1 MRLAEQHTGEPFTT
15 APAPK
20 AGLLRI
26 ALAGTVVVLM
36 MNTQSSSETPGAYL
50 AAGLALLFGALL
62 VFERP
67 GFIVRAEFARPLVD
81 SVLLCMLIAGTGG
94 ESSPFF
100 PLYLVAALQV
110 VRAATFVK
118 IFVAT
123 AALSGSYLLAVGI
136 AVGNLG
142 DLSPF
147 VMGPRVGFVALFCVV
162 AGVLGIETRSLESLN
177 SGLSRTIAIE
187 QGRTRNVEILVS
199 DLGPALGVLDI
210 EGILG
215 WTAGAA
221 RSVSEGSYAHVAA
234 LEGGS
239 HRTVLAGDPDVC
251 PSWWHPAIQRLVL
264 WSCLEGDTVRSDE
277 PVHGIEGFMAVPV
290 GLAKSEK
297 WGAIVVGGK
306 EFDAEDERIL
316 KLLAGTVARVLEAA
330 KDAPGGR
337 DPASRLPNRA
347 SLLRVLRRYLSRG
360 RALTVI
366 AVEVDG
372 IRRFG
377 RRRGPVVKDALV
389 RRLGERLAAGQRLVF
404 RYEEETFVAVLG
416 GSGESRARAAV
427 SSVER
432 SIAQEAAASA
442 FPLTVSTGIA
452 FAEAGDEDVEGIIET
467 AMRALAVAGGRTEGV
482 ADVIRSGPE
491 GDRRTNDVVRAFVA
505 TLETRDPRISDHLR
519 GVAEISRRVGSRLHL
534 SPDQIEGL
542 VLGAMLHDVGKIG
555 VPDHILQKP
564 GRLTEE
570 EFEVIRRHP
579 AQGASMLAPI
589 QDLASVLAVVKHHH
603 ERFDGEGYPDGL
615 RGGSIPISAR
625 IVSAADAF
633 DAMMRDRP
641 YGYGIPREAALEEIT
656 RGSGS
661 RFDPEVVA
669 ALLETEIEASRSSS
683 AG

>member
-1 MRLAEQHTGEPFTT
+1 
-15 APAPK
+15 
-20 AGLLRI
+20 
-26 ALAGTVVVLM
+26 
-36 MNTQSSSETPGAYL
+36 
-50 AAGLALLFGALL
+50 
-62 VFERP
+62 
-67 GFIVRAEFARPLVD
+67 
-81 SVLLCMLIAGTGG
+81 
-94 ESSPFF
+94 
-100 PLYLVAALQV
+100 
-110 VRAATFVK
+110 
-118 IFVAT
+118 
-123 AALSGSYLLAVGI
+123 
-136 AVGNLG
+136 
-142 DLSPF
+142 
-147 VMGPRVGFVALFCVV
+147 
-162 AGVLGIETRSLESLN
+162 
-177 SGLSRTIAIE
+177 
-187 QGRTRNVEILVS
+187 
-199 DLGPALGVLDI
+199 
-210 EGILG
+210 
-215 WTAGAA
+215 
-221 RSVSEGSYAHVAA
+221 
-234 LEGGS
+234 
-239 HRTVLAGDPDVC
+239 
-251 PSWWHPAIQRLVL
+251 
-264 WSCLEGDTVRSDE
+264 
-277 PVHGIEGFMAVPV
+277 MAVPV
-290 GLAKSEK
+290 GPAKGEK

-347 SLLRVLRRYLSRG
+347 SLLRVLRRDLSRG

-366 AVEVDG
+366 AVGVDG

-389 RRLGERLAAGQRLVF
+389 RRLGERLAADQRLVF

-467 AMRALAVAGGRTEGV
+467 AMRALAAAGERTEGV
-482 ADVIRSGPE
+482 ADVTRSAE
-491 GDRRTNDVVRAFVA
+491 GDRRTNGVVRAFVA

-589 QDLASVLAVVKHHH
+589 QDLASALAVVKHHH

-641 YGYGIPREAALEEIT
+641 YGYGIPREAALEEIA